1 MVELDY
7 DPDLDYAPDVEPE
20 AKPRIAPAVYLHYVD
35 VRRSEQ
41 HYQLALFAGIIGAAV
56 GVAIWLGISL
66 TANAQAEWT
75 AIGIGIIAG
84 MMVRVAGKGFDRVF
98 GVLGAMLTAIGCFV
112 ANLVSGCHF
121 MALKTEGAT
130 LFDALSTMTPETF
143 RGVLTAT
150 FDPMDGVFYGIALI
164 LGFRIAYRRM
174 SGVERAQLVAH
185 TEHAEWH
192 AESDAA

>member
-1 MVELDY
+1 MLDY

-20 AKPRIAPAVYLHYVD
+20 AKPRIAPAVYQHYTD

-41 HYQLALFAGIIGAAV
+41 HYQLAMVAGIIGAAV
-56 GVAIWLGISL
+56 GVAIWLGISM
-66 TANAQAEWT
+66 TTHAEAEWT
-75 AIGIGIIAG
+75 AVGIGILAG

-98 GVLGAMLTAIGCFV
+98 GVLGAILTAIGCFV
-112 ANLVSGCHF
+112 AVLVSGCHF
-121 MALKTEGAT
+121 MALKTEDAT
-130 LFDALSTMTPETF
+130 LFDALSTLTPETF
-143 RGVLTAT
+143 RGVFTAT

-174 SGVERAQLVAH
+174 SRVERAQLVAH
-185 TEHAEWH
+185 TERTDWH